1 MTKPYVL
8 QIIGY
13 KNAGKTTLLC
23 KLLQQLKARG
33 MRVGTIK
40 HDGHDFDID
49 HAGTDTWQHRAAGAD
64 VVAITSATQTALIRN
79 QPTSL
84 ETLLVQMEGLDVVLV
99 EGFKQGGYPKLVL
112 LRSAEDLPLLAQV
125 THPVAV
131 ILGPAAAS
139 APLSLPASMPRY
151 DRDEIGG
158 LLKLLLDGM
167 SNR

>member
-1 MTKPYVL
+1 MTNPYVL

-23 KLLQQLKARG
+23 KLLEQLKARG

-49 HAGTDTWQHRAAGAD
+49 HPGTDTWKHRSAGAE
-64 VVAITSATQTALIRN
+64 VVAITSATQTAWIRN
-79 QPTSL
+79 QPSSL

-99 EGFKQGGYPKLVL
+99 EGFKQADYPKLVV
-112 LRSAEDLPLLAQV
+112 LRTAEDVPLLAQV

-139 APLSLPASMPRY
+139 TSLPLPASLPRY
-151 DRDEIGG
+151 ERDEIGG
-158 LLKLLLDGM
+158 LLELLLDEM